1 MAREGSRPC
10 YDPAGSDHALR
21 AVLQDL
27 RTGRWMAMRTL
38 LAETTEA
45 WRWTQRTQILAAA
58 AAGSDVVRAW
68 LAEEPDCAH
77 AAVMRAR
84 VGVERALRARR
95 ERHLRAHELWI
106 EAWDAA
112 QTATGLAPRDPVP
125 WICLLALAQLDPGQ
139 RWAEHRADPPAPP
152 LPPGPWEL
160 LAEAA
165 ARDPY
170 NREAHHRVLQF
181 LYAREGGHDG
191 PTAAAGTARS
201 GAGEAAGHF
210 GAGPEAPAGRTGAGG
225 ETATDHIDAGLMEV
239 AGRPGVGPTEPTGHP
254 GTEITEAAVHP
265 ATGLAAAGLAAAT
278 SRTGAGDDTVTGHP
292 AAGPQQVAVRTGAGP
307 QGAAGRAVAAPEVA
321 AGRAR
326 TGVDESSDLH
336 RRLDEAS
343 GYARWAAGQAP
354 AGSALHL
361 LPLYVR
367 VERHRR
373 LGERQARWTTETA
386 AREAR
391 TALTS
396 WFEQAPADRRAQPD
410 LNHLAHALWSTG
422 QYAAAAAVFEAI
434 GPYFTPPPWMYR
446 ARGRDRA
453 VDVFTAARDRCRT
466 ATGPAT

>member
-1 MAREGSRPC
+1 MAREGARPC

-45 WRWTQRTQILAAA
+45 WQWTQRTQILAAA

-95 ERHLRAHELWI
+95 ERRLRAHELWI

-125 WICLLALAQLDPGQ
+125 WICLLALAQLDPEQ
-139 RWAEHRADPPAPP
+139 RWAEHRAAPPAPP

-181 LYAREGGHDG
+181 LYARDGGRNT
-191 PTAAAGTARS
+191 PTAAADPARS
-201 GAGEAAGHF
+201 GAREAAGHP
-210 GAGPEAPAGRTGAGG
+210 GTGLKEAAGP
-225 ETATDHIDAGLMEV
+225 
-239 AGRPGVGPTEPTGHP
+239 
-254 GTEITEAAVHP
+254 
-265 ATGLAAAGLAAAT
+265 
-278 SRTGAGDDTVTGHP
+278 P
-292 AAGPQQVAVRTGAGP
+292 AAGI
-307 QGAAGRAVAAPEVA
+307 
-321 AGRAR
+321 GRAR
-326 TGVDESSDLH
+326 ARLIEPAGPH
-336 RRLDEAS
+336 RGLDEALV
-343 GYARWAAGQAP
+343 YARWAAGQAP
-354 AGSALHL
+354 PGSALHL

-373 LGERQARWTTETA
+373 AGERQAHWTTDAA
-386 AREAR
+386 AREAH

-396 WFEQAPADRRAQPD
+396 WFTQAPPGRRAQPD

-434 GPYFTPPPWMYR
+434 GPYFTPPPWLYR
-446 ARGRDRA
+446 AGGRDRA
-453 VDVFTAARDRCRT
+453 VDVFAAARDRCRAGT
-466 ATGPAT
+466 DPTRT